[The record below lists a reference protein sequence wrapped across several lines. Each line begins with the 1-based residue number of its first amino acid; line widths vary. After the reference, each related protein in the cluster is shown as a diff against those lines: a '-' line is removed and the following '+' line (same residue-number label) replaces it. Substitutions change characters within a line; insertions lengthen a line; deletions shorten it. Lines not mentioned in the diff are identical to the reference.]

1 MKHVKLNW
9 LLIWGWLA
17 VPAQVNADDTSFFE
31 SKIRPVL
38 VKHCYQ
44 CHSSD
49 AKNIKGGLVL
59 DSKDGW
65 QKGGDVGPSIIPGK
79 PTESLLYKA
88 ITWQDSD
95 IQMPPDNALPKSVV
109 ADFRK
114 WIEGGAIDP
123 RTEGASSGVAVFDLE
138 ARRDEHWAWR
148 AYTQS
153 GESKRESGDY
163 YVNRSLRRAGLR
175 ASNPGL

>member
-88 ITWQDSD
+88 IT
-95 IQMPPDNALPKSVV
+95 
-109 ADFRK
+109 
-114 WIEGGAIDP
+114 
-123 RTEGASSGVAVFDLE
+123 
-138 ARRDEHWAWR
+138 
-148 AYTQS
+148 
-153 GESKRESGDY
+153 
-163 YVNRSLRRAGLR
+163 
-175 ASNPGL
+175 